1 MAGQRPK
8 RISQHLTLFNEFNFW
23 ESGVVRPV
31 VVQNPEDVRI
41 IMAASGN
48 DHSLFLTDRGAVFA
62 LGTGSNKGILEISE
76 ETGFVFFSERLNFGT
91 TETVSFI

>member
-1 MAGQRPK
+1 MAVYFIYTVDGVSTVVR
-8 RISQHLTLFNEFNFW
+8 LFNEFNFW
-23 ESGVVRPV
+23 ESGGVRPV

-62 LGTGSNKGILEISE
+62 LGTG
-76 ETGFVFFSERLNFGT
+76 R
-91 TETVSFI
+91 